1 MTLKHSTNST
11 QASNVT
17 QQANDETGSSSS
29 GGGVSNKER
38 NLGELF

>member
-17 QQANDETGSSSS
+17 QQPNDEAGSSSS
-29 GGGVSNKER
+29 GGVSNKER